1 MRHFSLLKK
10 TEIPIPSIETQ
21 EKIVKILD
29 NITEYVT
36 ELQVELQARVK
47 QYEYYRDQILSREYL
62 CKTSEK
68 IFNNYNNSFEKIKLK
83 DIATITRGRR
93 LVRSDLEE
101 KGRFPVF
108 QNSLKPLGYYH
119 MNNFSGDKTCLISA
133 GAAGDIFYAEEDFW
147 AADDVFVIDSSSVV
161 NKYIYYYLL
170 NKQNMIKSK
179 VRKASIPRISR
190 DEIKKIEILVP
201 TIELQKKIV
210 EILDKFQSLVSE
222 TKGLLPQEIEQ
233 RQKQYEF
240 YREKLFNFDDKV
252 VNTHTHTQLISSSYF
267 DILREACDIAGIKMG
282 QLKKLYL
289 KDITTYSNNKINIT
303 ELNETNYVGVDNLL
317 KNKLGK
323 VDSKNVPTSG
333 SFNLFRE
340 GDILIGNIR
349 PYLRKI
355 WISDIEGGAS
365 PDVLVIR
372 KKDSFNNN
380 LLSKYLYQVL
390 SSEQFFDYDIKHSK
404 GAKMPR
410 GNKAKIMD
418 FEILVPPLYVQ
429 EYVVSI
435 LDKFDS
441 LINDIN
447 EGLPKEIELRQK
459 QYEYYREKLLDFPR

>member
-1 MRHFSLLKK
+1 
-10 TEIPIPSIETQ
+10 
-21 EKIVKILD
+21 
-29 NITEYVT
+29 
-36 ELQVELQARVK
+36 
-47 QYEYYRDQILSREYL
+47 
-62 CKTSEK
+62 
-68 IFNNYNNSFEKIKLK
+68 
-83 DIATITRGRR
+83 
-93 LVRSDLEE
+93 
-101 KGRFPVF
+101 
-108 QNSLKPLGYYH
+108 
-119 MNNFSGDKTCLISA
+119 
-133 GAAGDIFYAEEDFW
+133 
-147 AADDVFVIDSSSVV
+147 
-161 NKYIYYYLL
+161 
-170 NKQNMIKSK
+170 
-179 VRKASIPRISR
+179 
-190 DEIKKIEILVP
+190 
-201 TIELQKKIV
+201 
-210 EILDKFQSLVSE
+210 
-222 TKGLLPQEIEQ
+222 
-233 RQKQYEF
+233 
-240 YREKLFNFDDKV
+240 
-252 VNTHTHTQLISSSYF
+252 
-267 DILREACDIAGIKMG
+267 MG
-282 QLKKLYL
+282 QLKKLSL
-289 KDITTYSNNKINIT
+289 KDITTYSNNKIIIT